1 MKVKFEKYKTN
12 VSLNYNK
19 NTIEIEEYYALK
31 VNDGLAYYSSE
42 RAFSL
47 LPGILSLFES
57 YIDEAGV
64 PGFSSVSRKDDSI
77 VIKCSLLVNERAMAD
92 FSYNSNDIDDFV
104 KFKIAIKDVIK
115 KCEEDIRTALT
126 IEKLMRKRE
135 KKE

>member
-12 VSLNYNK
+12 VSLSYSK
-19 NTIEIEEYYALK
+19 NTIEVEEYYALK
-31 VNDGLAYYSSE
+31 VNDGMAYYSSE

-57 YIDEAGV
+57 YMDEADV
-64 PGFSSVSRKDDSI
+64 PGFLSVSRKDESI
-77 VIKCSLLVNERAMAD
+77 VIKYSLLVNERTMTD
-92 FSYNSNDIDDFV
+92 FSYNNNDIDDFV

-126 IEKLMRKRE
+126 IEKLMRKKE